1 MSGLSSEGKYVKPSI
16 VWFRD
21 DLRVAD
27 NPALR
32 AAVDDGAAVALY
44 VLDEESEGLRP
55 HGGASRWWLHH
66 SLVSLREDLAA
77 LGIPLLLRRGDAASV
92 VQKTTT
98 ALGAGGLYWNRRYG
112 AAERTVDAGIKAW
125 AGEAGLHVAS
135 FQASLLHEPWEVT
148 TKTGGQYKVFTPFW
162 RTVSA
167 QDFREPLAVP
177 EKGHGFTGKLP
188 AYDEL
193 DSWNLLPGKPD
204 WSGGLAE
211 MWTPDAAAGHKR
223 LDAFVADGLS
233 NYIEG
238 RNRPDT
244 DGSSCLSP
252 YLRWGELSPFEVWHA
267 LGSKRSESAGIFA
280 SELGWREFCW
290 HQYFHNPNLAT
301 ANLRPEFD
309 RFPWAWPGSNNGN
322 GKHPGHESAPEE
334 FRAWQQGRTGFPMV
348 DAGQRQLW
356 QSGWMHNR
364 VRMVAASFLVKNL
377 GIHWQLGEQW
387 FWDTLVDADPASN
400 PANWQ
405 WVAGSGADASPFF
418 RIFNPEAQRVKFDP
432 QGKYIAHWIP
442 EFGTPE
448 YPEEI
453 VDLKTTRA
461 EALEA
466 YKEMREVH

>member
-1 MSGLSSEGKYVKPSI
+1 M
-16 VWFRD
+16 
-21 DLRVAD
+21 
-27 NPALR
+27 
-32 AAVDDGAAVALY
+32 
-44 VLDEESEGLRP
+44 
-55 HGGASRWWLHH
+55 
-66 SLVSLREDLAA
+66 
-77 LGIPLLLRRGDAASV
+77 
-92 VQKTTT
+92 
-98 ALGAGGLYWNRRYG
+98 
-112 AAERTVDAGIKAW
+112 
-125 AGEAGLHVAS
+125 
-135 FQASLLHEPWEVT
+135 
-148 TKTGGQYKVFTPFW
+148 
-162 RTVSA
+162 
-167 QDFREPLAVP
+167 
-177 EKGHGFTGKLP
+177 
-188 AYDEL
+188 
-193 DSWNLLPGKPD
+193 
-204 WSGGLAE
+204 
-211 MWTPDAAAGHKR
+211 
-223 LDAFVADGLS
+223 
-233 NYIEG
+233 
-238 RNRPDT
+238 
-244 DGSSCLSP
+244 
-252 YLRWGELSPFEVWHA
+252 
-267 LGSKRSESAGIFA
+267 GSKRSESASIYA

-290 HQYFHNPNLAT
+290 HQYFHNPELAT

-309 RFPWAWPGSNNGN
+309 RFPWAWPGSHGGASDN
-322 GKHPGHESAPEE
+322 GKHPGHESAAEE

-356 QSGWMHNR
+356 HTGWMHNR

-448 YPEEI
+448 YAEEI

>member
-1 MSGLSSEGKYVKPSI
+1 MKPSI

-44 VLDEESEGLRP
+44 VLDEESPGIRP

-66 SLVSLREDLAA
+66 SLTSLREELDK
-77 LGIPLLLRRGDAASV
+77 LGVPLLLRRGPAADI

-98 ALGAGGLYWNRRYG
+98 AIGAGGLYWNRRYG
-112 AAERTVDAGIKAW
+112 SAERTVDAGIKAW
-125 AGEAGLHVAS
+125 AGEAGLHVSS

-177 EKGHGFTGKLP
+177 QAGHGFTGKLP
-188 AYDEL
+188 AYEQL
-193 DSWNLLPGKPD
+193 DSWQLLPTTPD

-211 MWTPDAAAGHKR
+211 MWTPGAAAGHKR
-223 LDAFVADGLS
+223 LAKFVDDGLS
-233 NYIEG
+233 NYSEG

-267 LGSKRSESAGIFA
+267 LGSRRSESASIYV

-290 HQYFHNPNLAT
+290 HQYFHNPELAT
-301 ANLRPEFD
+301 ANLRTEFD
-309 RFPWAWPGSNNGN
+309 RFPWAWPGSDKNGSN
-322 GKHPGHESAPEE
+322 KHPGHESAPEE

-356 QSGWMHNR
+356 HTGWMHNR

-432 QGKYIAHWIP
+432 QGKYIARWIP

-448 YPEEI
+448 YAEEI

>member
-1 MSGLSSEGKYVKPSI
+1 MKPSI

-44 VLDEESEGLRP
+44 VLDEESPGIRP

-66 SLVSLREDLAA
+66 SLTSLREELDK
-77 LGIPLLLRRGDAASV
+77 LGVPLLLRRGPAADI

-98 ALGAGGLYWNRRYG
+98 AIGAGGLYWNRRYG
-112 AAERTVDAGIKAW
+112 SAERTVDAGIKAW
-125 AGEAGLHVAS
+125 AGEAGLHVSS

-177 EKGHGFTGKLP
+177 QAGHGFTGKLP
-188 AYDEL
+188 AYEQL
-193 DSWNLLPGKPD
+193 DSWHLLPTTPD

-211 MWTPDAAAGHKR
+211 MWTPGAAAGHKR
-223 LDAFVADGLS
+223 LAKFVDDGLS
-233 NYIEG
+233 NYSEG

-267 LGSKRSESAGIFA
+267 LGSRRSESASIYA

-290 HQYFHNPNLAT
+290 HQYFHNPELAT
-301 ANLRPEFD
+301 ANLRTEFD
-309 RFPWAWPGSNNGN
+309 RFPWAWPGSAKNGSN
-322 GKHPGHESAPEE
+322 KHPGHESAPEE

-356 QSGWMHNR
+356 HTGWMHNR

-432 QGKYIAHWIP
+432 QGKYIARWIP

-448 YPEEI
+448 YAEEI